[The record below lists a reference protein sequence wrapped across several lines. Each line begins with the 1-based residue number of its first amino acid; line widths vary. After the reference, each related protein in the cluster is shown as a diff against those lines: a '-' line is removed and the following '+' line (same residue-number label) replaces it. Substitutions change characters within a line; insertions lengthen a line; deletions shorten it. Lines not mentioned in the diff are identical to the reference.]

1 MFDYLGKT
9 FKGSDYTWARY
20 YTQKVARDVEEQ
32 MQPYDAV
39 IMPVIATEPAELGV
53 IRPSKSDELINQ
65 IIMKLRLG
73 WIFNIPTLRNKILD
87 GLGTKKFVVCSWLY
101 VAKYNWSTCHIIANL
116 LD

>member
-39 IMPVIATEPAELGV
+39 IMPL
-53 IRPSKSDELINQ
+53 
-65 IIMKLRLG
+65 
-73 WIFNIPTLRNKILD
+73 
-87 GLGTKKFVVCSWLY
+87 
-101 VAKYNWSTCHIIANL
+101 
-116 LD
+116 